1 MQRDTL
7 VKKMIAEYRASLPLY
22 QVMQRYYKGDH
33 DIVYKVWSN
42 PKRCNKIAVENFI
55 SKFVDEEVNYVLG
68 NPLSYV
74 SKSGNT
80 DAIKAID
87 DNLFHWKTN
96 HNALLMR
103 DLEIYGKVFSLSYID
118 HEGRY
123 CERILNPT
131 NAIAYCDDD
140 GAPLL
145 FIHFYH
151 KKYEDAEFYDVYD
164 AEGNIDIYKAGRK
177 IQHATHPFKG
187 CPVSVC
193 EMDDISETIFA
204 KIRHLQDT
212 YNDTLSDQAS
222 IIGDYR
228 NAYLVVTG
236 VEVTD
241 EIAKKMDDHGL
252 LNLPAN
258 KNADVHWLMKEMND
272 AYIQNTLDDLRNAMY
287 SVCNHIDGNEKLQSN
302 TSSLAIR
309 SRLIFLEQRA
319 KSMYDYIQ
327 DAIYDRIERLFEYL
341 SMKGTDYDVS
351 DIQINYSPNVP
362 TDIMTIAQVISQL
375 GDKLSTE
382 TALSLLPFVEN
393 PSVEMERIKKE
404 REEEEMIDL
413 DAIGDE

>member
-1 MQRDTL
+1 METETII
-7 VKKMIAEYRASLPLY
+7 KEMIADYRASLPVY

-33 DIVYKVWSN
+33 DIIYKVWSN
-42 PKRCNKIAVENFI
+42 PKRCNKIAIENFI
-55 SKFVDEEVNYVLG
+55 SKFIDEEVNYVLG

-74 SKSGNT
+74 SKSGNM
-80 DAIKAID
+80 DAISAID
-87 DNLFHWKTN
+87 SNLFHWRTN

-103 DLEIYGKVFSLSYID
+103 DLEIFGKVYSLSYLD
-118 HEGRY
+118 REGRY

-131 NAIAYCDDD
+131 NAIAYCDEDKK
-140 GAPLL
+140 PLI

-151 KKYEDAEFYDVYD
+151 KKYDSAEYYDIYD
-164 AEGNIDIYKAGRK
+164 DKGNIDIYRNGS
-177 IQHATHPFKG
+177 IIDHATHVFKG

-193 EMDDISETIFA
+193 EMDDISETIFS

-258 KNADVHWLMKEMND
+258 KNANVHWLMKEMND
-272 AYIQNTLDDLRNAMY
+272 GYVQNTLDDLRNAMY

-341 SMKGTDYDVS
+341 ALKGLNYDVS

-362 TDIMTIAQVISQL
+362 TDITTIVQAISQL

-382 TALSLLPFVEN
+382 TALSLLPFIEN
-393 PSVEMERIKKE
+393 PSVEMERIRKE
-404 REEEEMIDL
+404 REEEQTIDL
-413 DAIGDE
+413 DQIDE